1 MNCPK
6 CGFVSFDH
14 LDTCKNCGKNL
25 LKHKAR
31 LGIKSF
37 PKKEASTLV
46 QDMDDQEEPLRPK
59 NNETT
64 VETESSDTKTGM
76 QKNNQFSLDD
86 ISFEDS
92 GDETGISDNM
102 QEFSGEDD
110 ESCFEEVGEAFVR
123 HEAEE
128 GLDSN
133 LHDIEEDSLQIPL
146 AFVERNELSGK
157 KEELELRACDKE
169 SPAIVDRTI
178 FFKRGLA
185 FGLDWTI
192 LLLTLCLF
200 PYLGLLILKSK
211 ALISTATLTIGIIRT
226 KLPVPTIFLTLV
238 ISAAY
243 FSFFHGTTGQTPGK
257 MLFNLKVVGQDNR
270 AVGMD
275 KAFLRWFGYV
285 ASALPIMG
293 GFLMAL
299 MDKKGQALH
308 DKIAGTFVVATSPQA
323 LAEEDAGELPLE
335 EGSK

>member
-6 CGFVSFDH
+6 CGYVSFDH

-25 LKHKAR
+25 LEHKAR

-64 VETESSDTKTGM
+64 VETESSDI
-76 QKNNQFSLDD
+76 D
-86 ISFEDS
+86 IS
-92 GDETGISDNM
+92 GDEKNYSDS
-102 QEFSGEDD
+102 ED
-110 ESCFEEVGEAFVR
+110 ESCFEEVGEAFGR
-123 HEAEE
+123 HETEE
-128 GLDSN
+128 ELDSK

-146 AFVERNELSGK
+146 AFVERNELSRE
-157 KEELELRACDKE
+157 KEELELRACEKE

-200 PYLGLLILKSK
+200 PYLGLVILKSK
-211 ALISTATLTIGIIRT
+211 ALISTATMTMGT
-226 KLPVPTIFLTLV
+226 VTTNLPVPIIFLTLV

-257 MLFNLKVVGQDNR
+257 MLFKLKVVGPDNKT
-270 AVGMD
+270 VGMER
-275 KAFLRWFGYV
+275 AFLRWFGYV
-285 ASALPIMG
+285 VSAIPIMG

-323 LAEEDAGELPLE
+323 LAEEDAGGLPLE